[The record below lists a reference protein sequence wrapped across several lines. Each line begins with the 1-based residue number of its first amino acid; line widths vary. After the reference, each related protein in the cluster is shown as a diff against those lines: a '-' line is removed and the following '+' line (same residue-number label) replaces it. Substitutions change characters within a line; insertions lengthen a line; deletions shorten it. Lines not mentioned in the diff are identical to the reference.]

1 MSRLSIVTPSQGEK
15 VMQTLYREMEN
26 RIAAS
31 PPDVCPVDMALAF
44 LRLCHAQ
51 TCGKCVP
58 CRIGLGQLTILIEK
72 ILDGE
77 ATSKDL
83 ELIETTATV
92 IEATADCAIGY
103 EAARMVLQ

>member
-72 ILDGE
+72 ILVRIIIGTLNITVRFIQI
-77 ATSKDL
+77 ANRVDL
-83 ELIETTATV
+83 V
-92 IEATADCAIGY
+92 
-103 EAARMVLQ
+103 